1 MFLVTIIYI
10 SLDRIFW
17 RLIHFEEIVRL
28 FTLYFVYSFIFCEG
42 IKAPKTWVA
51 GRMHKSVPCTRY
63 ICFGK
68 QLVALVMML
77 AAWLV
82 LVVVAAPGN
91 RNCYTWNRR
100 LTAATNHMARD
111 SVSPV

>member
-1 MFLVTIIYI
+1 MGSWKDAQICSVY
-10 SLDRIFW
+10 
-17 RLIHFEEIVRL
+17 
-28 FTLYFVYSFIFCEG
+28 TLYLFWQAARG
-42 IKAPKTWVA
+42 A
-51 GRMHKSVPCTRY
+51 GDD
-63 ICFGK
+63 
-68 QLVALVMML
+68 

-82 LVVVAAPGN
+82 VVVVVAAPGN